1 MTETAPAAVIRSFLT
16 IEVGSE
22 RFDVPASDVAEVIRP
37 PAITR
42 VPLGPPSLVGLAN
55 RRGAVMPVVSL
66 RVLLG
71 TEGGT
76 STSER
81 VVVIDRGSPIG
92 LLIDRVAALGAVV
105 SGGQEGSIS
114 RVADPVAAPARP
126 IDIDALLAR
135 DFGHAARRGA
145 SRSPTAS
152 ILVPGSDGEETDLV
166 SLVSFEVAGQDFAL
180 PLAHVQEILGLPT
193 EIAAVPQ
200 ADAAMLGVVTLRGQ
214 LLPLVSLRR
223 LLGLANVSEKQTR
236 FSGSN
241 DAPFGGESIGPIPKR
256 ESTSSS
262 DAPGRGRGAIGRDRV
277 VVAWIGGA
285 TVGLVAD
292 GMKEILR
299 ISPDLIDP
307 VPAVL
312 TRGTAE
318 IETHGICRLEGGR
331 RLVSIL
337 STERLFRDQALV
349 DQIAPRAG
357 ESPDREMTDMQAEDA
372 EQFIVFQLGGDEFGM
387 PVTAVNEVVRMPDAL
402 TRLPKAPA
410 FVEGVMNLRG
420 RVVPVI
426 DQRRRFRLDRQGERR
441 RERVVVVTIDH
452 MQAGFVVDG
461 VSEVIRIPLSQ
472 LRPTPALAA
481 DLNQVV
487 DRIANIEVEGRM
499 ILLLDPRE
507 LLDRAEK
514 DLLAATVGN
523 SAERPEP

>member
-37 PAITR
+37 PAVTR

-135 DFGHAARRGA
+135 DFGHAVRRGA
-145 SRSPTAS
+145 SHSPTVP
-152 ILVPGSDGEETDLV
+152 ILVPESDREETDLV

-193 EIAAVPQ
+193 EIAAVPH

-223 LLGLANVSEKQTR
+223 LLGLSNLPEKRTR

-241 DAPFGGESIGPIPKR
+241 DGTFERESIGPTPKG
-256 ESTSSS
+256 ESASSS
-262 DAPGRGRGAIGRDRV
+262 DAPGWGSSAVGRGRV

-292 GMKEILR
+292 RMKEILR
-299 ISPDLIDP
+299 ISPDVIDP

-312 TRGTAE
+312 TRGAGE
-318 IETHGICRLEGGR
+318 IETHGICRLDGGR

-357 ESPDREMTDMQAEDA
+357 ESPDREMTDMQAKDG

-387 PVTAVNEVVRMPDAL
+387 PVAAVNEVVRMPDAL